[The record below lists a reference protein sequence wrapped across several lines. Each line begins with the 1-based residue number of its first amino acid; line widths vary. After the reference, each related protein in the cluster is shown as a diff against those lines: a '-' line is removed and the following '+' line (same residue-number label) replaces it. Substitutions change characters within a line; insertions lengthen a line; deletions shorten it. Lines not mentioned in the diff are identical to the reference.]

1 MFFLAQV
8 RVYRDPRCRK
18 EMYDQD
24 IIMLQLGAANMNP
37 DEYLIALL
45 DKFNLV
51 PWADASF
58 DSGGNQDDAVRQIA
72 TLVEEFLATLIIILS
87 ERFTPG
93 VGEVIKPEFVDPLS
107 YREPYLIFFH

>member
-1 MFFLAQV
+1 
-8 RVYRDPRCRK
+8 
-18 EMYDQD
+18 MYDQD

-93 VGEVIKPEFVDPLS
+93 VGEVIKPEAATKDYRPLLS
-107 YREPYLIFFH
+107 CREPYLIFFH

>member
-1 MFFLAQV
+1 
-8 RVYRDPRCRK
+8 
-18 EMYDQD
+18 MYDQD

-93 VGEVIKPEFVDPLS
+93 VGEVMKRQRLKFIDPS
-107 YREPYLIFFH
+107 FHAVSRI